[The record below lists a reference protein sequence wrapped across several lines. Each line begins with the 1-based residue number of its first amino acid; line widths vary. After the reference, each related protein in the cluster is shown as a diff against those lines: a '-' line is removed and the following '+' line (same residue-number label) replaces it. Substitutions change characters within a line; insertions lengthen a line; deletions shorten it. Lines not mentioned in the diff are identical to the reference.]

1 MSEIHFDQEGEPNEP
16 HPSCTE
22 IRWRYFPNPGTR
34 GAPRIVHDKRNGG
47 APLYTPV
54 DVSYVELRD
63 LVDSVAGYYRGD
75 QVDQARRLIP
85 SVKPFYV
92 TIAAM
97 PRNATGGGAA
107 DDLLG
112 LLRHFADANTRQS
125 ETLVNQVAAVM
136 REQRKT
142 LRETRKVMRVVAT
155 ADLREVL
162 AKYAATMNAPS
173 DEDDDDDDD
182 EEETED
188 EDASAGVLGDIK
200 DLTTQVVSAFET
212 WMLDR
217 QAQRAEAAKARTA
230 QPTPAPEPVP
240 APSPPAASP
249 ESTTPPPSPPAPPP
263 AAPIPPPASSAPTAP
278 PAAPTPPPTSSAPA
292 TSEPAASAETRNA
305 GSPVPTP
312 EQSAH
317 LMAILH
323 RLQPSERTIARAA
336 VHRMPS
342 DQRAH
347 WLAELSRLTV
357 DQAVEL
363 VRSTIETRTKKES
376 ES

>member
-182 EEETED
+182 E
-188 EDASAGVLGDIK
+188 DALSARD
-200 DLTTQVVSAFET
+200 D
-212 WMLDR
+212 
-217 QAQRAEAAKARTA
+217 AKA
-230 QPTPAPEPVP
+230 
-240 APSPPAASP
+240 
-249 ESTTPPPSPPAPPP
+249 
-263 AAPIPPPASSAPTAP
+263 
-278 PAAPTPPPTSSAPA
+278 
-292 TSEPAASAETRNA
+292 
-305 GSPVPTP
+305 
-312 EQSAH
+312 
-317 LMAILH
+317 
-323 RLQPSERTIARAA
+323 
-336 VHRMPS
+336 
-342 DQRAH
+342 
-347 WLAELSRLTV
+347 
-357 DQAVEL
+357 
-363 VRSTIETRTKKES
+363 
-376 ES
+376 

>member
-173 DEDDDDDDD
+173 DEDDDDD
-182 EEETED
+182 EETED

-230 QPTPAPEPVP
+230 QPTPASEPVP
-240 APSPPAASP
+240 APAPSPLAAPP
-249 ESTTPPPSPPAPPP
+249 ESTTPPPSSPPVAPP
-263 AAPIPPPASSAPTAP
+263 AAPAAPSPSSPPASSATAAPPASSAP
-278 PAAPTPPPTSSAPA
+278 AAA
-292 TSEPAASAETRNA
+292 SEPAASVETRNA

-323 RLQPSERTIARAA
+323 RLQTSERTIARAA
-336 VHRMPS
+336 VHRMPP